1 MSAVLQITDT
11 PYRAS
16 MSTVPD
22 LPPKNTFSG
31 NASPFLAPPRR
42 ACAFVFIEN
51 LPQLAQVYGPDFA
64 TSVSREIRRRL
75 CARFLTSVKTD
86 LACLRDDCFL
96 LWSNDSFA
104 RDDCSEAERSTSEQL
119 ETLLANL
126 GSEPIRAKGIAA
138 LVQLHVNWID
148 VRTPDRMGDAEV
160 DLTLWTAQP
169 FPDLYDKPTDG
180 SGQLYRADMDIA
192 VRLSEALRAER
203 LALEWRPV
211 IDAYASAST
220 LYWEARPYIPRQ
232 PDESASLTPDV
243 FLPCLQRLGLTRAF
257 DRLVAQQVVDALRQQ
272 PLLHLGVRLF
282 AQSARV
288 DHWWASLLSILQSA
302 PELASRLT
310 VEIPDGM
317 AFSNLQSVRN
327 FCARLQSFGCRIA
340 IKDFGSGRG
349 NLAAAQACR
358 PDIIKL
364 DASFLRRARESELG
378 GECLR
383 DMLALCGHLAAHVV
397 VDGVEREDD
406 LGVALDAGVQ
416 WVQGHH
422 LRGTEE
428 LSGLGLEMN
437 SWLRTG

>member
-1 MSAVLQITDT
+1 MSALLQITDV

-16 MSTVPD
+16 MPAKPDRLPKVSSLGRSSLSLVP
-22 LPPKNTFSG
+22 
-31 NASPFLAPPRR
+31 AQR
-42 ACAFVFIEN
+42 ACAFVLIEN
-51 LPQLAQVYGPDFA
+51 LPQLAQAYGPDFA
-64 TSVSREIRRRL
+64 MSVSREIRRRI
-75 CARFLTSVKTD
+75 CARFLTSVKND

-104 RDDCSEAERSTSEQL
+104 RDGCCEERLASEQL
-119 ETLLANL
+119 ETLLSYL

-148 VRTPDRMGDAEV
+148 VRAPDQRDRSEV
-160 DLTLWTAQP
+160 DLSLWTAQP
-169 FPDLYDKPTDG
+169 FPDSHDKPTDG
-180 SGQLYRADMDIA
+180 WRQLYRADMDIA

-220 LYWEARPYIPRQ
+220 LYWEARPHIPRQ

-257 DRLVAQQVVDALRQQ
+257 DRLVARQVIDALRQQ

-310 VEIPDGM
+310 VESPDGM

-406 LGVALDAGVQ
+406 LDIALDAGVQ
-416 WVQGHH
+416 WVQGYH
-422 LRGTEE
+422 LRATEE
-428 LSGLGLEMN
+428 PSELGARMN
-437 SWLRTG
+437 SMQRGFA